1 MVEEGGYLG
10 AADDQEEKGDVLVYS
25 KEKMRRTMLDVEI
38 IQLLKMILWMACFQ
52 AWLLVCLIKWYK
64 PDSDVDS
71 EDDDEDLVDRV
82 RGGSC
87 RH

>member
-10 AADDQEEKGDVLVYS
+10 AADDQEEKGDFLVYS
-25 KEKMRRTMLDVEI
+25 KEKTRRKMLDVEI
-38 IQLLKMILWMACFQ
+38 IQLLKMIIWMACFQ
-52 AWLLVCLIKWYK
+52 VWLLVCGLLYK

-71 EDDDEDLVDRV
+71 EDDDEELVDRV